1 MCGGIH
7 PAMGSYAAAIQDD
20 LTFEMTRR
28 RSLAASCEAL
38 FNGVD

>member
-20 LTFEMTRR
+20 LTFEM
-28 RSLAASCEAL
+28 AL
-38 FNGVD
+38 DDHGPQVPFWEVA